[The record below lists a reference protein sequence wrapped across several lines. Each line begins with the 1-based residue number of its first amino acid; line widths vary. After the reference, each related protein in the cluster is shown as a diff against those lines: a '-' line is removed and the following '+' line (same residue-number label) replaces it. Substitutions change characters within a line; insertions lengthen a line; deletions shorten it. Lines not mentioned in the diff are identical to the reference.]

1 MSGQDS
7 QEKGR
12 WGEDQVAE
20 YLRKKGFRIAA
31 ANWKCRF
38 GELDLVAEDGTY
50 LCFAEVK
57 LRKSAA
63 FGRPGASVDRRKQA
77 RLRAAAELYL
87 LRYPTRL
94 QPRFD
99 VIEIYAPQGV
109 ETKRPEILHEENAF

>member
-50 LCFAEVK
+50 LCFVEVK
-57 LRKSAA
+57 LRKTAA
-63 FGRPGASVDRRKQA
+63 LCRPGAAVDWRKQA

-87 LRYPTRL
+87 LRDPTRL

-99 VIEIYAPQGV
+99 VVEIYAPQGLA
-109 ETKRPEILHEENAF
+109 TRTPEIRHWENAF